1 MEGNNLMEQYFSRKI
16 IVFLL
21 VASLIV
27 VGIALF
33 FPLPGDNVV
42 KEVPKE
48 AQEPQGESVSNLF
61 EVKDK
66 KELESKKAI
75 PTDIPKED
83 ACNLDGQMVRGGTV
97 SSNTICVNESP
108 PVIPQ

>member
-1 MEGNNLMEQYFSRKI
+1 MEQYFSRKI
-16 IVFLL
+16 IVLLL

-27 VGIALF
+27 VGLALF
-33 FPLPGDNVV
+33 FPLPKDNAT
-42 KEVPKE
+42 KE
-48 AQEPQGESVSNLF
+48 APQDAEESQGESVSNLF

-66 KELESKKAI
+66 KETESKKAI
-75 PTDIPKED
+75 PSDIPKED